1 MLGAA
6 LKLGCNALYC
16 STDGYADLST
26 SITNQIAVQ
35 VGQKQGPEVN
45 FQNVVK
51 TLESLV
57 EDGNIVSEHNGAEQ
71 FQLNFQANVN
81 NKFKITGCNNA
92 TGTDCIPADTPTD
105 PGCYTRQPNGCPDGK
120 MDPTTVWTRDTWGEA
135 NATPPSGSSQIACE
149 GRKSAHDGWCGNSDS
164 QWAFVPETSDPCEM
178 EVTTHF
184 QVCPVHHLSPT
195 SECYKCTHGQALVAQ
210 EVELLTDQPDCK
222 TWFIKAD
229 AVVRSLTSHLRT
241 FWLVDRVNLCKDT
254 NISARM

>member
-92 TGTDCIPADTPTD
+92 TGTDCIPAGHPSL
-105 PGCYTRQPNGCPDGK
+105 
-120 MDPTTVWTRDTWGEA
+120 
-135 NATPPSGSSQIACE
+135 PPS
-149 GRKSAHDGWCGNSDS
+149 
-164 QWAFVPETSDPCEM
+164 
-178 EVTTHF
+178 
-184 QVCPVHHLSPT
+184 
-195 SECYKCTHGQALVAQ
+195 
-210 EVELLTDQPDCK
+210 
-222 TWFIKAD
+222 
-229 AVVRSLTSHLRT
+229 RSLAPSLPR
-241 FWLVDRVNLCKDT
+241 WLPRSFPRSL
-254 NISARM
+254 AP